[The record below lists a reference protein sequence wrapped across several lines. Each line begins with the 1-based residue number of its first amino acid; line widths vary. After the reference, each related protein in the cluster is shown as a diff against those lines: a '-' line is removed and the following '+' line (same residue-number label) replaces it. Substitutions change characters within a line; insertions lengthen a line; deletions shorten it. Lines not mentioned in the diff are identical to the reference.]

1 MKRFTFP
8 LETARQWRNRQAEIQ
23 EMRLQQLV
31 AEKQNIEDRRVALDE
46 ELDRERRRIGDGAI
60 DVQRLASLDR
70 YATFVTREQHR
81 LAAARADCDRRIE
94 AQRAVLM
101 EARRAFQLIERLKE
115 KALIEWQAAGAK
127 EQEELAAELFLA
139 RRAREES

>member
-70 YATFVTREQHR
+70 YATFVTRDQHR
-81 LAAARADCDRRIE
+81 LAAARADCERRIE

>member
-81 LAAARADCDRRIE
+81 LAAARADCERRIE